1 MNTRRRTSPS
11 HESTHAP
18 FAETTSRALAWA
30 LLAVAVL
37 LVAGFTTV
45 VEGITQRGEMRRVH
59 QRVSGSL
66 ALPSEGS
73 NERFDATRRVSL
85 NGQNIVSR

>member
-11 HESTHAP
+11 HDSAHAP
-18 FAETTSRALAWA
+18 FAGTTSRALAWA

-66 ALPSEGS
+66 VLPSERS
-73 NERFDATRRVSL
+73 NERFDAVRRVSL
-85 NGQNIVSR
+85 NGQNIASR